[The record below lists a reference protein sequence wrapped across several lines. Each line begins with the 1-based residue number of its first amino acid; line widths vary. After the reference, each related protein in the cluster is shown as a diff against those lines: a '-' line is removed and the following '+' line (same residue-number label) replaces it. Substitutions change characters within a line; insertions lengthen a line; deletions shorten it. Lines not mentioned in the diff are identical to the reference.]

1 MKIKYSPHAKKRLK
15 ERKINKS
22 GVTLVLTKPDNKVFG
37 GRNRIIVNRK
47 FKDYTLEAVYV
58 IEGGEIIVIT
68 LYYI

>member
-1 MKIKYSPHAKKRLK
+1 M
-15 ERKINKS
+15 
-22 GVTLVLTKPDNKVFG
+22 LTKPDNKVFG
-37 GRNRIIVNRK
+37 GRNRIIIVNRK